1 VKKLHQAL
9 ILIAIYVLALGV
21 RVYWLSQKEGLH
33 VDEGMAIAI
42 ACYNDYIAVEN
53 YETGKKYTGKELKEI
68 SLVSDP
74 SLKDAFADV
83 RNLWKDNRDPPH
95 TNLFYTFFRL
105 ALVGLKTSEIGQIVL
120 RGSILNL
127 LFFTVSFIF
136 FFLLMRLLFA
146 GSELLQYAATL
157 CAFLSTAALS
167 NALFF
172 RPYQLQETLFIIFC
186 YLFIKAFDEQKYGI
200 RDGKVYANVKL
211 FLLMSLITAFTLLSG
226 YYAVI
231 FIGFFGLYAVY
242 TLWRNKRAAEIP
254 YYFAVLGLG
263 IGFAQVLYPK
273 YISGFFSYRG
283 QGVVRTISE
292 NIPENLRSSTAIAG
306 TLLQKH
312 FFAYSVIAVC
322 VLCLAYIM
330 ILSIREKKLAGL
342 VKNLGSKEKTALF
355 VLAASVLYLFVALI
369 LAPYKIL
376 RYGMPVFP
384 FFVILPAMLIDSVG
398 ARSKKMAACAMLLLC
413 GCFAVDAARE
423 SRIENIYRDKPGE
436 YVFAQDKDTPVY
448 VINAFWS
455 AWKFGNL
462 IPYVNDQQS
471 YYFIDWY
478 EHLGAYLETGRKD
491 VTLPLPEA
499 EDYSAIYLLTECEP
513 WLEEMGFDALVMNC
527 LTVQGEALQAAT
539 EREFEIN
546 TGEPESEF
554 PYFKGRKLF
563 LYGR

>member
-42 ACYNDYIAVEN
+42 ACYNDYIAAEN
-53 YETGKKYTGKELKEI
+53 YEIGKKYTGKELKEI

-74 SLKDAFADV
+74 GLKDALVDV
-83 RNLWKDNRDPPH
+83 RSLRKDNRDPPH

-105 ALVGLKTSEIGQIVL
+105 ALVGLKTSDIGQIVV
-120 RGSILNL
+120 RGGILNL

-136 FFLLMRLLFA
+136 FFLLMRLVFA
-146 GSELLQYAATL
+146 GSELLQYAATF

-172 RPYQLQETLFIIFC
+172 RPYQLQETLFIVFC
-186 YLFIKAFDEQKYGI
+186 YFFIKAFDEKKYGI
-200 RDGKVYANVKL
+200 QDGKVYVNVKL
-211 FLLMSLITAFTLLSG
+211 LLLMSLITAFTLLSG

-242 TLWRNKRAAEIP
+242 SLCRDKRFAEIP

-263 IGFAQVLYPK
+263 IVFAHVLYPK

-292 NIPENLRSSTAIAG
+292 NIPENLRSSMASAG

-312 FFAYSVIAVC
+312 FLTYPVIAVC
-322 VLCLAYIM
+322 VLCLAYLVIP
-330 ILSIREKKLAGL
+330 LIREKKLAGL
-342 VKNLGSKEKTALF
+342 VQNLGSKEKTALF
-355 VLAASVLYLFVALI
+355 IFAASVLYLFVALI

-384 FFVILPAMLIDSVG
+384 FFVILPAMLIDFVG
-398 ARSKKMAACAMLLLC
+398 ARSKKMAACAMLVLC
-413 GCFAVDAARE
+413 GCFAVNAARE
-423 SRIENIYRDKPGE
+423 NKIENIYRDKPGE

-455 AWKFGNL
+455 AWKYGNL
-462 IPYVNDQQS
+462 IPYVNDEQG

-478 EHLGAYLETGRKD
+478 RPLEGFFETGQKN
-491 VTLPLPEA
+491 VSIPLPEA
-499 EDYSAIYLLTECEP
+499 EDYSAIYLLTEYEP
-513 WLEEMGFDALVMNC
+513 DFAELEDLVMDC
-527 LTVQGEALQAAT
+527 LTVQGEALQATT